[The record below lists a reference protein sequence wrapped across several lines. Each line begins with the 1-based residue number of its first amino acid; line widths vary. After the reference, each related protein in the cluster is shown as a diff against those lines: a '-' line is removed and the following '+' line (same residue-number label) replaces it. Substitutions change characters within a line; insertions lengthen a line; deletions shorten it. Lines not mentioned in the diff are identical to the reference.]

1 MDFQNKNNSHPKHKR
16 LLKSEKVDS
25 QKVDS
30 QKVDSQKV
38 DSQKVDYQ
46 KVDSQ
51 KVDSQNVDSQ
61 KKKVFSIQ
69 KIKERN
75 PNYNQFS
82 VLSND

>member
-30 QKVDSQKV
+30 QK
-38 DSQKVDYQ
+38 
-46 KVDSQ
+46 
-51 KVDSQNVDSQ
+51 
-61 KKKVFSIQ
+61 KKVFSIQ